1 MRNENLFIQL
11 QLQNQALLQ
20 ENKRL
25 QFENTILDTA
35 LLNTCQTIC
44 RSLYYR
50 EEEIIKLKQKYIDRV
65 LDVYKE
71 EI

>member
-35 LLNTCQTIC
+35 LLNACQIIC